1 MLLKVEA
8 TISLEKFPKNL
19 SRLLVLDSIIFSPTS
34 QYKTLKK
41 IYLKYWSVP
50 LCWTS

>member
-1 MLLKVEA
+1 MLLNVEE
-8 TISLEKFPKNL
+8 TISLEKFSKNL

-41 IYLKYWSVP
+41 IYLLDSV
-50 LCWTS
+50 C